1 MQPQLTKKTTIL
13 SIDQKINQ
21 SNRPIEEAEKKKQKQ
36 TPQKS
41 KIYQQSKHA
50 SR

>member
-1 MQPQLTKKTTIL
+1 MQPQLTKKGMKKTTIL

-36 TPQKS
+36 TP
-41 KIYQQSKHA
+41 
-50 SR
+50 